1 MILVVGATGELGG
14 RVAEL
19 LCSEG
24 HQVRCLVRLNS
35 DDARLCEI
43 GADVVHGDLTVPAS
57 LKAACQDTDTVIATA
72 TAITRRLSR
81 TSPATIR
88 AVDEEGMSSLVD
100 AAEAAGVRRFV
111 YISFAGAEAA
121 IGTPLER
128 AKLATE
134 RRLAISSLQPVV
146 VRSDAFQEVQFS
158 PMARF
163 DIGAGKVTVIGKG
176 NTKRRWV
183 AMADV
188 AALIAAVAS
197 EPDPP
202 VMVEFGG
209 PEPLT
214 KNEAIAIAAELTHH
228 RMKVQRI
235 PRSVA
240 RLAVRLLD
248 RHNDALSSVFGAGL
262 HQDFQEA
269 TWDDKPLRER
279 GINPRPVSEYL
290 REQAH
295 KLI

>member
-1 MILVVGATGELGG
+1 MILVVGASGELGG

-19 LCSEG
+19 LRSAG
-24 HQVRCLVRLNS
+24 HEVRCLVRLNS
-35 DDARLCEI
+35 DEARLREI
-43 GADVVHGDLTVPAS
+43 GAEVVHGDLTVPAS

-72 TAITRRLSR
+72 TAITRRLAG
-81 TSPATIR
+81 TSPATIQ

-111 YISFAGAEAA
+111 YISFTGADAA
-121 IGTPLER
+121 IGTPLAR

-163 DIGAGKVTVIGKG
+163 DMAAGKITVIGKG

-183 AMADV
+183 AAADV
-188 AALIAAVAS
+188 AALIAAVAT
-197 EPDPP
+197 EPNPP
-202 VMVEFGG
+202 LMIEFGG

-214 KNEAIAIAAELTHH
+214 KNEAIAIATELTHH

-248 RHNDALSSVFGAGL
+248 RRNDALSSVFGAGL
-262 HQDFQEA
+262 HQDLHEA

-279 GINPRPVSEYL
+279 GINARTVSEYL

-295 KLI
+295 DLI